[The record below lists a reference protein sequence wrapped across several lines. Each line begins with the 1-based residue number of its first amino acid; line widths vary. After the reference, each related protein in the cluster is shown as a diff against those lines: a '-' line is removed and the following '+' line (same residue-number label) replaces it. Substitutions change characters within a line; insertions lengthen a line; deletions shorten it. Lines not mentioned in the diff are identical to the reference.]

1 MSKPTNLRFN
11 TGKWLYGSLVLLLSF
26 VICMGFGSSEN
37 DDFEVA
43 RREILIRK
51 IGHELLLQSGDSSS
65 RVLPLKKLSN
75 NEYQI
80 SFEKALG
87 FLPDSLVNT
96 TQRLMGKDAHVAD
109 YVVNVLNCGTDQVA
123 YGYAISHHQKDDI
136 VSCKGRMLPVACY
149 TILIKF
155 KTDSLITAKTGYLLG
170 SLPILAFVGLLF
182 FKVARTKKD
191 VVENVSDSEQFQLGD
206 ILFDAK
212 QRKLVLNDSSI
223 DLTATETRVLRI
235 FAVSPNVVIERNR
248 IQKEIWE
255 DEGVIVGRSLDMFI
269 SKLRRKLEMD
279 ERVKILVIRGVGYR
293 LEVGH
298 S

>member
-1 MSKPTNLRFN
+1 MLKRPNLRFN
-11 TGKWLYGSLVLLLSF
+11 KGKWLFGTLLLLLII
-26 VICMGFGSSEN
+26 VICMGFDSSGN
-37 DDFEVA
+37 DDFDIA

-65 RVLPLKKLSN
+65 RVLPLQKLSD

-80 SFEKALG
+80 SFEKPLG

-96 TQRLMGKDAHVAD
+96 TQRLMDKDAHVSD

-155 KTDSLITAKTGYLLG
+155 KSDSLISTNSGYLLG

-182 FKVARTKKD
+182 FRVARTKKD
-191 VVENVSDSEQFQLGD
+191 VVENTSLESEQFQLGD
-206 ILFDAK
+206 YLFDAK
-212 QRKLVLNDSSI
+212 QRKLVLNDSAI

-235 FAVSPNVVIERNR
+235 FADSPNEVIERNR

-279 ERVKILVIRGVGYR
+279 ERVKIVVIRGVGYR
-293 LEVGH
+293 LEIG
-298 S
+298 

>member
-1 MSKPTNLRFN
+1 MSKPTNLRLIK
-11 TGKWLYGSLVLLLSF
+11 GKWLYGSLVLLLSF
-26 VICMGFGSSEN
+26 VICMGFGSSGN

-65 RVLPLKKLSN
+65 RVLPLQKLSD

-123 YGYAISHHQKDDI
+123 YGYAIANQQKDDI
-136 VSCKGRMLPVACY
+136 VSCKGRKLPVACY
-149 TILIKF
+149 TIQIKF

-182 FKVARTKKD
+182 FRVARTKKD
-191 VVENVSDSEQFQLGD
+191 VVENALESEQFQVGD
-206 ILFDAK
+206 FLFDAK
-212 QRKLVLNDSSI
+212 QRKLVLNDNLI
-223 DLTATETRVLRI
+223 ELTATETKVLRI
-235 FAVSPNVVIERNR
+235 FAESPNVVIERNK

-269 SKLRRKLEMD
+269 SKLRRKFEMD
-279 ERVKILVIRGVGYR
+279 ESVKIVVIRGVGYR
-293 LEVGH
+293 LEVG
-298 S
+298 

>member
-1 MSKPTNLRFN
+1 MSKPTKIALSKA
-11 TGKWLYGSLVLLLSF
+11 KWLYGSLILLLTIL
-26 VICMGFGSSEN
+26 ICMGFGSSEN

-65 RVLPLKKLSN
+65 RVLPLQQLSD
-75 NEYQI
+75 NEYKI
-80 SFEKALG
+80 SFEKSLG
-87 FLPDSLVNT
+87 FLPDSLVKT
-96 TQRLMGKDAHVAD
+96 TQRLMGKDAHVGD
-109 YVVNVLNCGTDQVA
+109 YVVNVLNCSTKEVA
-123 YGYAISHHQKDDI
+123 YGYVIANQEKDDI
-136 VSCKGRMLPVACY
+136 VSCKGRKLPMACY

-182 FKVARTKKD
+182 FRVARTKKD
-191 VVENVSDSEQFQLGD
+191 VEENSLDAEQFQLGD

-212 QRKLVLNDSSI
+212 QRKLLKNDTVI

-235 FAVSPNVVIERNR
+235 FAESPNEVIERNK

-279 ERVKILVIRGVGYR
+279 EQVKIVVVRGVGYR
-293 LEVGH
+293 LEVG
-298 S
+298 

>member
-1 MSKPTNLRFN
+1 MSKPTNLRFK
-11 TGKWLYGSLVLLLSF
+11 TAKWLYGSLVLLLSF
-26 VICMGFGSSEN
+26 VICMGFGSSDN

-65 RVLPLKKLSN
+65 RVLPLQKISD

-96 TQRLMGKDAHVAD
+96 TQRLMGLDAHVAD
-109 YVVNVLNCGTDQVA
+109 YVVNVLNCGSDKVV

-136 VSCKGRMLPVACY
+136 VSCKGRKLPVACY

-155 KTDSLITAKTGYLLG
+155 KSDSLISAKSGYLLG

-182 FKVARTKKD
+182 FRVAWTKKD
-191 VVENVSDSEQFQLGD
+191 LEENVSDPEQFQLGD

-212 QRKLVLNDSSI
+212 QRKLVFNDSCI

-235 FAVSPNVVIERNR
+235 FAESPNVVIERNR

-255 DEGVIVGRSLDMFI
+255 NEGVIVGRSLDMFI
-269 SKLRRKLEMD
+269 SKLRKKLEMD
-279 ERVKILVIRGVGYR
+279 ERVKIVVVRGVGYR
-293 LEVGH
+293 LEVG
-298 S
+298 